1 MEIVPIDLFGLHV
14 DVPFPAPL
22 GFSQARL
29 EEFGAQLCDT
39 AEGLNLRADQIRL
52 KRWDELYGYELSAQ
66 FFGENGTLTRTAD
79 RIKLGV
85 RNARTAGDWNLLRD
99 LLLRFYTFMDFA
111 PASLTALSTHVHGA
125 FPSADE
131 RDAWIARFSYSPLIA
146 RAATLGYVR
155 IMDWEKDI
163 RVVIESSNVVADA
176 VFVMWETQF
185 KNDQDWDSFLTSLP
199 TMMEN
204 AANLFDLG
212 FEPLREK
219 V

>member
-1 MEIVPIDLFGLHV
+1 MEIVPIDIFGVHV

-22 GFSQARL
+22 GFAKARI
-29 EEFGAQLCDT
+29 EDFGTEICHPT
-39 AEGLNLRADQIRL
+39 TGLNLRPDQVRL
-52 KRWDELYGYELSAQ
+52 KRWDELFGYELNAQ
-66 FFGENGTLTRTAD
+66 FFGENGSLIRTAD

-85 RNARTAGDWNLLRD
+85 RNARTAGDWQLMRD
-99 LLLRFYTFMDFA
+99 TLERFYTLMDF
-111 PASLTALSTHVHGA
+111 PPESMTTLSTHVHGK
-125 FPSADE
+125 FSSQDE
-131 RDAWIARFSYSPLIA
+131 RDAWIGRFSYSPLIA

-163 RVVIESSNVVADA
+163 RVVIETSNVVADA
-176 VFVMWETQF
+176 VFVMWDTQF
-185 KNDQDWDSFLTSLP
+185 SNDQDWDSFLSSLP

-204 AANLFDLG
+204 SVNLFDLG